1 MLSMPIRPT
10 RLLVA
15 LLLAWALVGLA
26 GSLWL
31 AVTPWW
37 SIFGWAILGLVVVDL
52 ISVLLLR
59 PPRVERRLPG
69 RVAVGVAGEVALRL
83 VNDGRRSMT
92 VSVFDGIPDH
102 ADCEV
107 FPWSGRVKGGGYL
120 DLNYP
125 VALNQ
130 RGEAV
135 FGKTHL
141 LLTSLAGL
149 WKRLHLLGE
158 EGVVRVYPNYQPVLG
173 YALMAMAHRQEQTGI
188 VRKNRTGLSRDFHQ
202 LRDYQMG
209 DSLSQVDWKAS
220 SKRQTL
226 ISRDFQEQLDQSV
239 ILMLDCGRRM
249 RAIDGEI
256 SQFEHCLNAMLL
268 ISYIALRQ
276 GDQVGILSFGGTD
289 RWLPPVKGVSSM
301 KTVLNHLYDYETS
314 PFPSDFS
321 EAAERLLRHQKRR
334 SMVVVITNL
343 RGEDGGELREPLRRL
358 RREHVVVL
366 ASLREMGIDEMI
378 ERKPGTFDEALGYL
392 AAQDYAAERGRVLAG
407 LRGDGVVTLDETA
420 RDFPVALAN
429 TYLDHREI
437 I

>member
-1 MLSMPIRPT
+1 MPIRPT
-10 RLLVA
+10 RILVA
-15 LLLAWALVGLA
+15 TLLAWALLGLA
-26 GSLWL
+26 ASWSFPL
-31 AVTPWW
+31 TPWW
-37 SIFGWAILGLVVVDL
+37 RVFGILVLGVAVVDLGLVFAMKPLEVV
-52 ISVLLLR
+52 
-59 PPRVERRLPG
+59 RRLPS
-69 RVAVGVAGEVALRL
+69 RMAVGIASEVGLRL
-83 VNDGRRSMT
+83 INPGKRHLHLG
-92 VSVFDGIPDH
+92 VFDGIPDH
-102 ADCEV
+102 ADCEA
-107 FPWSGRVKGGGYL
+107 FPWAGWVKSGGYL

-125 VALNQ
+125 VTLHE
-130 RGEAV
+130 RGEIT
-135 FGKTHL
+135 FGRTHL
-141 LLTSLAGL
+141 LVTSLMGFWSRRVLAGD
-149 WKRLHLLGE
+149 
-158 EGVVRVYPNYQPVLG
+158 EGSVKVYPNYQPVLG

-209 DSLSQVDWKAS
+209 DSLAQIDWKAS
-220 SKRQTL
+220 SKRQSL
-226 ISRDFQEQLDQSV
+226 VSRDFQEQLDQSV

-249 RAIDGEI
+249 RAIDGEV

-276 GDQVGILSFGGTD
+276 GDQVGVLSFGGTE

-301 KTVLNHLYDYETS
+301 KTILNHLYDYETS

-321 EAAERLLRHQKRR
+321 EAAERLLRHQQRR

-358 RREHVVVL
+358 RQEHVVVL
-366 ASLREMGIDEMI
+366 ASLRELGIGKMLEK
-378 ERKPGTFDEALGYL
+378 ELQNFDDALGYL
-392 AAQDYAAERGRVLAG
+392 AAQDYAREREKVLAG

>member
-1 MLSMPIRPT
+1 MPIRPT
-10 RLLVA
+10 ARLVA

-26 GSLWL
+26 ASWSP
-31 AVTPWW
+31 VFSPWW
-37 SIFGWAILGLVVVDL
+37 SIFGWAILGVAALD
-52 ISVLLLR
+52 LLLVRLQR
-59 PPRVERRLPG
+59 PPRIERRMPG
-69 RVAVGVAGEVALRL
+69 RVAIGVAAEVGLRL
-83 VNDGRRSMT
+83 VNHGKRSI
-92 VSVFDGIPDH
+92 VVAVFDGIPEH
-102 ADCEV
+102 AECEA
-107 FPWSGRVKGGGYL
+107 FPWSGRLKGRGSL
-120 DLNYP
+120 DLNYL
-125 VALNQ
+125 VVLNQ
-130 RGEAV
+130 RGEAW

-149 WKRLHLLGE
+149 WKRLHLRGE
-158 EGVVRVYPNYQPVLG
+158 EEMVRVYPNYQPVLG

-226 ISRDFQEQLDQSV
+226 ISRDFEEQLDQSV
-239 ILMLDCGRRM
+239 VLMLDCGRRM
-249 RAIDGEI
+249 RAIDGEV

-276 GDQVGILSFGGTD
+276 GDQVGVLSFGGTD
-289 RWLPPVKGVSSM
+289 RWLPPVKGVSAM
-301 KTVLNHLYDYETS
+301 KVVLNHLYDYETS

-343 RGEDGGELREPLRRL
+343 RGEDGAELRQPLRRL

-366 ASLREMGIDEMI
+366 ASLREMGIEEMI
-378 ERKPGTFDEALGYL
+378 ERQPGTFDEALGYL
-392 AAQDYAAERGRVLAG
+392 AAQDYAAERERVLAG

-420 RDFPVALAN
+420 RDFPVALSNA
-429 TYLDHREI
+429 YLDHREI